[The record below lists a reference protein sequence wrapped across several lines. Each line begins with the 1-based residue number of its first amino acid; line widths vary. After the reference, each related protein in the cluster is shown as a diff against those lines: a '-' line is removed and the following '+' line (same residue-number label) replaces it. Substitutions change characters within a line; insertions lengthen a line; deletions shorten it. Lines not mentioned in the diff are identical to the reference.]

1 MTVVKITTN
10 KNIKE
15 NTEMNPSKLNENELN
30 HHAFELEKEGYTII
44 PNICLLYT
52 SDAADE

>member
-44 PNICLLYT
+44 PN
-52 SDAADE
+52 